1 MTLKTI
7 KFSKTAAI
15 SVLLIAA
22 VFMTGCVKRK
32 AASKS
37 APSNTAESSTAQ
49 RGSQSKWITD
59 ISFGNDAEN
68 FNIIIKGNR
77 LLPYTTVKQV
87 SPAAVFLYFTD
98 TALETTKTDLVVN
111 NDIVEAIRASD
122 VAEKGREAVKLEIVL
137 KKNFPTNLPYV
148 ISRDGPG
155 VKVSFKRIAGASTVS
170 DEENNSTGDK
180 SSTMSG
186 DTTETRA
193 SATRT
198 DNSSSPVRPVSS
210 SPATRLDAVYAARI
224 EDGLKVFVGADGMIT
239 KYKTS
244 TTDNPPRIIFD
255 ISDLKSPYTHEK
267 VIPVNTPWVK
277 MVRYQSYP
285 DRINLILETSPQYL
299 NAYSATP
306 VDNGLMIHVG
316 QAGAFPSRPQPSVAE
331 SSGNY
336 QFNRDSARPIGT
348 GGTSEG
354 DKPLSYKTSAP
365 QSAPMDNGETDYTK
379 PAYINQI
386 DFLSEG
392 AGRTALVIEASRPI
406 KYEVGKAGDKKLEFK
421 LFNTQIPDDLQREMS
436 AKTDSPI
443 ARITP
448 QKSGAANAAIS
459 IEMREDAS
467 YTADQEGN
475 RLKLHIASASAP
487 TAQETASAKPVETPG
502 TDETPIAQSP
512 PPATV
517 QAPQFQVQPL
527 PPQSPA
533 PSYTPPSQPMQP
545 QPMQPYVAPDMGRTV
560 ASAKD
565 LEVKSEVKPD
575 LKEDAAPKYSGEK
588 IALDFYE
595 TDIKNVFRILREV
608 GNVNFAVDKDV
619 TGKVTLTLAEPV
631 PWDQVLDLVLK
642 MNKLGK
648 SVDNNV
654 IRIATNKTLEEEE
667 KTRQSMKKL
676 AMEGIKE
683 KRQLEPFITEYI
695 SVNYSDAEKEVLPLI
710 KDLLTKDRGDSKEKA
725 TASVDK
731 RTNMVIISDT
741 AEVVRKS
748 KELVEKL
755 DRVTPQVVIEARI
768 VEASTNFKKEIGT
781 EWGSDVGI
789 QKNASNAGVGPE
801 KGYNIFGGTYGY
813 NMAVN
818 LPITTS
824 AGSLGFNFT
833 RIAGTPFSLDAKL
846 LALESQ
852 GEVTIISS
860 PKVLTLD
867 NKKATIKQGVR
878 IPYRKFDASGNT
890 ITAFEEVDV
899 SLEVTPHVTPD
910 NRIAMNIN
918 ITKKDLEGAVI
929 SGELL
934 IAHKEAKTELL
945 INDGETVVIGGIAK
959 RTENLDDTMVPGLS
973 KIPILGW
980 LFKSN
985 KKSDKK
991 EELLIFITPRIV
1003 QLEQRAS
1010 QN

>member
-1 MTLKTI
+1 MTLNMI
-7 KFSKTAAI
+7 KVSKTAAI
-15 SVLLIAA
+15 SVLLITAMFIA
-22 VFMTGCVKRK
+22 GCVKSK
-32 AASKS
+32 TASKS
-37 APSNTAESSTAQ
+37 ANNNTSESSA

-68 FNIIIKGNR
+68 FNILIKGNR
-77 LLPYTTVKQV
+77 LLPFTTVKQV

-98 TALETTKTDLVVN
+98 TALDTDKTDLNVN

-122 VAEKGREAVKLEIVL
+122 VSEKGREAVKVEIVL
-137 KKNFPTNLPYV
+137 KKNFPTTLPYV
-148 ISRDGPG
+148 INREGPG
-155 VKVSFKRIAGASTVS
+155 VRISFKRIGGASTAS
-170 DEENNSTGDK
+170 DEENSDKSAAGRTGDVTQTRSGA
-180 SSTMSG
+180 SSS
-186 DTTETRA
+186 ETSQFRSVS
-193 SATRT
+193 SAT
-198 DNSSSPVRPVSS
+198 
-210 SPATRLDAVYAARI
+210 ATRLDAVYAARI

-244 TTDNPPRIIFD
+244 TTANPPRIIFD
-255 ISDLKSPYTHEK
+255 IADLKSPYTHEK

-277 MVRYQSYP
+277 LVRYQSYP

-316 QAGAFPSRPQPSVAE
+316 HGGFPNRTQSPGMAE
-331 SSGNY
+331 APGSY
-336 QFNRDSARPIGT
+336 QFNRDSARPIGI
-348 GGTSEG
+348 GSSSEG
-354 DKPLSYKTSAP
+354 DKNLTSYKTSAP

-392 AGRTALVIEASRPI
+392 TGRTALVIEASRPI
-406 KYEVGKAGDKKLEFK
+406 KYEVSKTGDKKLEFR
-421 LFNTQIPDDLQREMS
+421 LFNTQVPDDLQRAMS
-436 AKTDSPI
+436 AKTDSLI
-443 ARITP
+443 ARINP

-459 IEMREDAS
+459 IEMLEDAT
-467 YTADQEGN
+467 YTADQDGN
-475 RLKLHIASASAP
+475 RLKLHLASVSAP
-487 TAQETASAKPVETPG
+487 PAQETAASEPVRTPG
-502 TDETPIAQSP
+502 TDETSAAPPVQPRFQTQPI
-512 PPATV
+512 PAASEQPV
-517 QAPQFQVQPL
+517 IAQVQPKTAQL
-527 PPQSPA
+527 YIPP
-533 PSYTPPSQPMQP
+533 
-545 QPMQPYVAPDMGRTV
+545 APDMGKTA

-565 LEVKSEVKPD
+565 LDSKSEAKSD

-588 IALDFYE
+588 IALDFYD

-648 SVDNNV
+648 VLDGNV
-654 IRIATNKTLEEEE
+654 IRIATNKSLEEEE
-667 KTRQSMKKL
+667 KSRQSMKKL
-676 AMEGIKE
+676 ALEGIKE
-683 KRQLEPFITEYI
+683 KKQLEPFITEYI

-710 KDLLTKDRGDSKEKA
+710 KELLTKDRGDSKEKA

-731 RTNMVIISDT
+731 RTNMVIITDT
-741 AEVVRKS
+741 AEIVKKS

-755 DRVTPQVVIEARI
+755 DRVTPQVVIEARV
-768 VEASTNFKKEIGT
+768 VEATTTFKKEIGI

-789 QKNASNAGVGPE
+789 QGSSSKAGIGPE
-801 KGYNIFGGTYGY
+801 KGYNTFGGTYGY

-818 LPITTS
+818 LPITTAS
-824 AGSLGFNFT
+824 GSLGFNFT

-846 LALESQ
+846 VAMESQ

-867 NKKATIKQGVR
+867 NKKAIIKQGVR
-878 IPYRKFDASGNT
+878 IPYRKFDTSGNT
-890 ITAFEEVDV
+890 VSAFEDVDL

-918 ITKKDLEGAVI
+918 ITKRDLEGATT
-929 SGELL
+929 SGELQ

-959 RTENLDDTMVPGLS
+959 RTENLDDAGVPGLS

-1003 QLEQRAS
+1003 QLEQRTV

>member
-22 VFMTGCVKRK
+22 IFMAGCVKRK
-32 AASKS
+32 ASSQSATNNAS
-37 APSNTAESSTAQ
+37 ESSSQ

-87 SPAAVFLYFTD
+87 SPVAVFLYFTD
-98 TALETTKTDLVVN
+98 TALETNKTDLVVN

-122 VAEKGREAVKLEIVL
+122 VAEKGREAVKVEIVL
-137 KKNFPTNLPYV
+137 KKNFPTNLPYI
-148 ISRDGPG
+148 ISREGPG
-155 VKVSFKRIAGASTVS
+155 VKISFKRVSGASTAS
-170 DEENNSTGDK
+170 DEESTSGDK
-180 SSTMSG
+180 SPAVSG
-186 DTTETRA
+186 DTTETRT
-193 SATRT
+193 ATRT
-198 DNSSSPVRPVSS
+198 DNSSSYLRPASS
-210 SPATRLDAVYAARI
+210 SAATRLDAVYAARI
-224 EDGLKVFVGADGMIT
+224 DDGLKVFVGADGMIT

-244 TTDNPPRIIFD
+244 TTANPPRIIFD

-285 DRINLILETSPQYL
+285 DHINLILETSPQYL

-331 SSGNY
+331 SPGNF

-354 DKPLSYKTSAP
+354 DKPLSYKTATP

-421 LFNTQIPDDLQREMS
+421 LFNAQIPDDLQREMS

-443 ARITP
+443 AQINP
-448 QKSGAANAAIS
+448 KKISAANSAIN

-467 YTADQEGN
+467 YTAEQDGN
-475 RLKLHIASASAP
+475 RLKLHIASVSAP
-487 TAQETASAKPVETPG
+487 PVQETASAKPVETPA

-512 PPATV
+512 PPAAV
-517 QAPQFQVQPL
+517 QAQAPQFQVQPL

-533 PSYTPPSQPMQP
+533 PSYTPPIQPVP
-545 QPMQPYVAPDMGRTV
+545 AQPYIPPDMGKTM

-565 LEVKSEVKPD
+565 LEVKSELKLD

-648 SVDNNV
+648 IVDNNV

-676 AMEGIKE
+676 AMEGVKE

-731 RTNMVIISDT
+731 RTNMVIITDT
-741 AEVVRKS
+741 AEVVRRS

-768 VEASTNFKKEIGT
+768 VEATTNFKKEIGT
-781 EWGSDVGI
+781 EWGSDIGI
-789 QKNASNAGVGPE
+789 QGGTSNAGVGPE
-801 KGYNIFGGTYGY
+801 RGYNTFGGTYGY

-818 LPITTS
+818 LPITTA

-867 NKKATIKQGVR
+867 NKKAIIKQGVR

-890 ITAFEEVDV
+890 VSAFEDVDL

-918 ITKKDLEGAVI
+918 ITKRDLEGATT
-929 SGELL
+929 SGELQ
-934 IAHKEAKTELL
+934 IAHKEARTELL

-959 RTENLDDTMVPGLS
+959 RTENLDDTIVPGLS